1 MNIVIFLLS
10 FILVLSSLFLILL
23 VLVQLPKKEA
33 GLGQAFGSSAT
44 DALFGPGSGNML
56 TKMTKWTAA
65 IFFTLTI
72 FIWILQGHDH
82 RAKGIKDNDPRSKLT
97 AAEKASL
104 DPKPQTPPVSSN
116 QPTVVSTNLSTNA
129 SLLPSTPVNAEDPV
143 LKPAAPRPAPANPPP
158 APK

>member
-33 GLGQAFGSSAT
+33 GLGQAFGSGAT

-72 FIWILQGHDH
+72 FIWVLQGHNA
-82 RAKGIKDNDPRSKLT
+82 RAKGIDPRSKLT
-97 AAEKASL
+97 AAEKAAL
-104 DPKPQTPPVSSN
+104 DPKPPAPVATPA
-116 QPTVVSTNLSTNA
+116 STNQSTNMN
-129 SLLPSTPVNAEDPV
+129 LLLNAPTNTGV
-143 LKPAAPRPAPANPPP
+143 PALKPATTNAPAAPR
-158 APK
+158 